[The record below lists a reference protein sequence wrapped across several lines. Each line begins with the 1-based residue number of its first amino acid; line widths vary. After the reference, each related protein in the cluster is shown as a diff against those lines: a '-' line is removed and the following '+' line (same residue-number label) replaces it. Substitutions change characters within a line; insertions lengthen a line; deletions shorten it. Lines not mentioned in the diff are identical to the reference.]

1 MLFSRRSRVVRSAF
15 ALMVLHGV
23 EAGAQVTPAAG
34 YTPPDDTPRI
44 NLGMTLW
51 PSYTVQTEPEIT
63 DAAGNSVNRTAF
75 DVGRAYINIT
85 GQLSHIIAFRLTPD
99 ITRESGLVTG
109 TSVTSDSLV
118 FRIKYAYGQFNLDD
132 WMTRGSWIRLGIQ
145 QTPWVDF
152 EEGIY
157 RYRFQGTVFA
167 ERVPLPTVMSSSDAG
182 VSFHYN
188 FAANYGDV
196 HFGLYNGENYQRT
209 ETNNQKG
216 FEFRGTVRPFAAGM
230 PILRGLRAH
239 LVYYNDAYVSD
250 GERQRVM
257 GNLTYEHK
265 FLNAGFDYLD
275 ADDQA
280 LPTTLNIP
288 ANGYSIWATPK
299 YPLENGSSWE
309 ALIRYDH
316 WTPNTTDGLAPPA
329 TAPFP
334 GSTLLSD
341 QHQNRMIFGI
351 AYWFPHQGNVSA
363 AILIDYDAQS
373 FDNITAPETK
383 AVSVHGL
390 LNF

>member
-118 FRIKYAYGQFNLDD
+118 FRIKYAYGQFNLGD

-383 AVSVHGL
+383 TVSVHGL

>member
-1 MLFSRRSRVVRSAF
+1 MVISGISRVFSIACTLSLF
-15 ALMVLHGV
+15 CCSG
-23 EAGAQVTPAAG
+23 AGAQVTPAAG

-51 PSYTVQTEPEIT
+51 PSFTVQTEPDIT
-63 DAAGNSVNRTAF
+63 DAAGNSVNRSAF

-85 GQLSHIIAFRLTPD
+85 GQLSHIVAFRITPD
-99 ITRESGLVTG
+99 ITRQSGLVSSA
-109 TSVTSDSLV
+109 SVTSDSLV

-132 WMTRGSWIRLGIQ
+132 WMTRGSWVRLGIQ

-167 ERVPLPTVMSSSDAG
+167 ERVPLPTTMTSSDAG

-196 HFGLYNGENYQRT
+196 HVGFYNGENYQRP

-230 PILRGLRAH
+230 PVLRGLRAH

-257 GNLTYEHK
+257 GNVTYEHR

-280 LPTTLNIP
+280 LPTTATIP
-288 ANGYSIWATPK
+288 AGGYSIWATPR
-299 YPLENGSSWE
+299 YPMENGSSWE
-309 ALIRYDH
+309 ALIRHDH
-316 WTPNTTDGLAPPA
+316 WTPNTTDALAPPS
-329 TAPFP
+329 TAPIF
-334 GSTLLSD
+334 GTTRFSD
-341 QHQNRMIFGI
+341 QHQNRTIFGV

-373 FDNITAPETK
+373 FDNITTPESK

>member
-383 AVSVHGL
+383 TVSVHGL